1 MVNMPD
7 MKKKRNGCAV
17 ISLHAKIYAIGG
29 GNNEENL
36 SPGEVFVTATNKWSL
51 K

>member
-1 MVNMPD
+1 MINMPD
-7 MKKKRNGCAV
+7 MKKERNGCAV

-29 GNNEENL
+29 GDSEEHL
-36 SPGEVFVTATNKWSL
+36 SPGEMFVPATNKWSL